1 MPICEVKAII
11 DYLFFQCLGNHE
23 FDLGAKGVHD
33 FINGVKFPIVAA
45 NLDFS
50 QQDVFNG
57 TTVPKSVVLE
67 VSGQK
72 IGIIGYLTPTTKE
85 ISLTQDVHLTDEI
98 EAVKEESEKL
108 DKQGVKI
115 IIALGHSGFQ
125 KDKELAKKVP
135 LVDLVVGGH
144 TNTFLWNGDAPDSDE
159 PEGPYPYVVVQNSGK
174 EVPVVQAY
182 AYTKYIGRLNVTF
195 DDSGDLIE
203 FSGQPLLLDTKIVQD
218 TEMLEELEV
227 YRPAV
232 DDLDQQTIGKSRVF
246 LDGDAKSCRFKEC
259 NFGNLIADAF
269 VAYRASVSASEYWTD
284 APIALFNGG
293 AVRGSINAS
302 EFGGNITR
310 GELLGALPFS
320 NQVITLSLNGSDLI
334 KTLELA
340 ARSDGETSHGEFLQ
354 VSGLQVEYDYD
365 RPSMSRVV
373 SVKARCAEC
382 SIPTYTAVSEN
393 ATYRLVAT
401 GFLTGGGDGHYVLQ
415 YNSFNKVTE
424 DLDEMNVVEWYIGRK
439 SPVFPEV
446 FGRISVNGTRNNP
459 CEDNSSIT
467 IHTNVGWLTLLVLIA
482 LNIVR

>member
-1 MPICEVKAII
+1 M
-11 DYLFFQCLGNHE
+11 FQCLGNHE

-33 FINGVKFPIVAA
+33 FISGVKFPVVAA

-50 QQDVFNG
+50 QQDIFNG

-67 VSGQK
+67 VAGRK
-72 IGIIGYLTPTTKE
+72 IGVIGYLTPTTKE
-85 ISLTQDVHLTDEI
+85 ISLTQEVDLTDEI
-98 EAVKEESEKL
+98 QAVKEESEKL
-108 DKQGVKI
+108 DEQGVKI

-125 KDKELAKKVP
+125 KDRELAKKVP

-144 TNTFLWNGDAPDSDE
+144 TNTFLWNGDAPDTE
-159 PEGPYPYVVVQNSGK
+159 VPEGPYPYVVTQTTGK
-174 EVPVVQAY
+174 QVPVVQAY

-195 DDSGDLIE
+195 NDAGDLTDY
-203 FSGQPLLLDTKIVQD
+203 FGQPLLLDSTTSQD
-218 TEMLEELEV
+218 TEMLQELKI

-232 DDLDQQTIGKSRVF
+232 EDLDTQVVGKSRVF

-259 NFGNLIADAF
+259 NFGNLITDAF
-269 VAYRASVSASEYWTD
+269 VAYRASVSGTSYWTD
-284 APIALFNGG
+284 APIGLFNGG

-310 GELLGALPFS
+310 GELLGVLPFG

-340 ARSDGETSHGEFLQ
+340 ARSDGETSSGEFLQ

-382 SIPTYTAVSEN
+382 TVPSYTAVVEN
-393 ATYRLVAT
+393 AIYRLVTT
-401 GFLTGGGDGHYVLQ
+401 GFLVGGGDGHYVLQ
-415 YNSFNKVTE
+415 YSSFNRVTE
-424 DLDEMNVVEWYIGRK
+424 DLDDISVVEWYIARK
-439 SPVFPEV
+439 SPVYPEV
-446 FGRISVNGTRNNP
+446 FGRININGTRTDSGDEENGA
-459 CEDNSSIT
+459 SSLIYS
-467 IHTNVGWLTLLVLIA
+467 IGSQTLLGLIA

>member
-1 MPICEVKAII
+1 M
-11 DYLFFQCLGNHE
+11 
-23 FDLGAKGVHD
+23 GAKGVHD
-33 FINGVKFPIVAA
+33 FISGVKFPVVAA

-50 QQDVFNG
+50 QQDIFNG

-67 VSGQK
+67 VAGRK

-85 ISLTQDVHLTDEI
+85 ISLTQEVDLNDEI

-125 KDKELAKKVP
+125 KDRELAKKVP

-144 TNTFLWNGDAPDSDE
+144 TNTFLWNGDAPDME
-159 PEGPYPYVVVQNSGK
+159 TPVGPYPYVVTQTSGK

-195 DDSGDLIE
+195 DDAGDLIDYV
-203 FSGQPLLLDTKIVQD
+203 GQPLLLDSKIPQD
-218 TEMLEELEV
+218 TVVLEELEI

-232 DDLDQQTIGKSRVF
+232 DDLDRQVIGKSRVF
-246 LDGDAKSCRFKEC
+246 LDGDANSCRLKEC
-259 NFGNLIADAF
+259 NFGNLITDAF
-269 VAYRASVSASEYWTD
+269 IAYRASVAGSSYWTD

-310 GELLGALPFS
+310 GELLGVLPFG

-334 KTLELA
+334 KTMELA
-340 ARSDGETSHGEFLQ
+340 ARSDGETSQGEFLQ

-365 RPSMSRVV
+365 KPSMSRVV
-373 SVKARCAEC
+373 SVKARCANC
-382 SIPTYTAVSEN
+382 AVPSYAPVVEN
-393 ATYRLVAT
+393 ATYRLVTT
-401 GFLTGGGDGHYVLQ
+401 GFLEGGGDGHYVLR
-415 YNSFNKVTE
+415 YSGFDKVIE
-424 DLDEMNVVEWYIGRK
+424 DLDDISVVEWYFSKR

-446 FGRISVNGTRNNP
+446 FGRIVINGTRSDS
-459 CEDNSSIT
+459 CVDSSASNAIYFT
-467 IHTNVGWLTLLVLIA
+467 TVFTFVGLIA
-482 LNIVR
+482 LNIIR

>member
-1 MPICEVKAII
+1 M
-11 DYLFFQCLGNHE
+11 
-23 FDLGAKGVHD
+23 GAKGVLD
-33 FINGVKFPIVAA
+33 FINGATFPIVAA

-50 QQDVFNG
+50 HQDIFNG

-67 VSGQK
+67 VSGRK

-85 ISLTQDVHLTDEI
+85 ISLTQDVNLNDEI

-108 DKQGVKI
+108 DEQGVKI
-115 IIALGHSGFQ
+115 IIALGHSGFL
-125 KDKELAKKVP
+125 KDKELASKVP

-144 TNTFLWNGDAPDSDE
+144 TNTFLWNGDAPDSDK
-159 PEGPYPYVVVQNSGK
+159 PDGPYPYVVTQSSGK

-195 DDSGDLIE
+195 DDSGDLIQYY
-203 FSGQPLLLDTKIVQD
+203 GQPLFLDNKTAQD
-218 TEMLEELEV
+218 TEILKELNG
-227 YRPAV
+227 YRSAV

-246 LDGDAKSCRFKEC
+246 LDGDAKSCRFEEC
-259 NFGNLIADAF
+259 NFGNLITDAF
-269 VAYRASVSASEYWTD
+269 VAYRASVAASEYWTD

-310 GELLGALPFS
+310 GELLGVLPFG

-365 RPSMSRVV
+365 RPSLSRVV
-373 SVKARCAEC
+373 SVKARCSAC
-382 SIPTYTAVSEN
+382 SVPSYSPVSEN

-401 GFLTGGGDGHYVLQ
+401 GFLTGGGDGHYILQ
-415 YNSFNKVTE
+415 YNSFDKVTE
-424 DLDEMNVVEWYIGRK
+424 DLDEMGVVEWYIGKK

-446 FGRISVNGTRNNP
+446 FGRISINGTRNDP
-459 CEDNSSIT
+459 CEDSSSTPIPFA
-467 IHTNVGWLTLLVLIA
+467 GWFVFLGLTA
-482 LNIVR
+482 LNILR